1 MPPFRQPRPFPLRTG
16 VAAIALAA
24 ALAPVAAVAQDG
36 EQPRRTRVIAGPAI
50 APAYPGADRYAIR
63 PYIDLSRTR
72 ASQFEYEAPDEST
85 SIALIDSDGFS
96 FGPAIGFEGKRR
108 ARDAGGLDEVKFS
121 VELGGAMA
129 YQTGNVRFL
138 AEARKGVSGH
148 KAVTGMVGVDYIAR
162 DADRWLF
169 AIGPRV
175 TFADNKYARRYFGV
189 TAAEALRTGVP
200 AYAPDGGMTMV
211 GGTASLLRQF
221 GDGPW
226 GVFGFA
232 KYDRLVGDAADSPV
246 VRRFGSRDQL
256 SGGIGIAYTFGGR

>member
-1 MPPFRQPRPFPLRTG
+1 MPHLRHHRPLPHRAG
-16 VAAIALAA
+16 AVAIGLAIAV
-24 ALAPVAAVAQDG
+24 APVAATAQDG
-36 EQPRRTRVIAGPAI
+36 EQPRRTRVIVGPAVT
-50 APAYPGADRYAIR
+50 PAFPGADRYAIR
-63 PYIDLSRTR
+63 PYVDLSRTR
-72 ASQFEYEAPDEST
+72 ASQFDYEAPDEST

-121 VELGGAMA
+121 VELGGAVA
-129 YQTGNVRFL
+129 YRTGNIRFL

-162 DADRWLF
+162 DADKWLF

-175 TFADNKYARRYFGV
+175 TFADNRYARRYFGV

-200 AYAPDGGMTMV
+200 AFTPDGGVTMV

-232 KYDRLVGDAADSPV
+232 KYDRLIGDAADSPV
-246 VRRFGSRDQL
+246 VRRFGSRGQL
-256 SGGIGIAYTFGGR
+256 AGGVGISYTFGGR